1 MLPESK
7 TERVFGSASANNQT
21 GLLEGV
27 IKKTA
32 CLRVCL
38 AALEKVFQDNGVF
51 PNETNNDG
59 GQDLL
64 VQILLDCWT
73 C

>member
-7 TERVFGSASANNQT
+7 TERVFGSARANNQT
-21 GLLEGV
+21 ELLE
-27 IKKTA
+27 TP

-38 AALEKVFQDNGVF
+38 AALESVSRPKDINY
-51 PNETNNDG
+51 DG

-64 VQILLDCWT
+64 VQILLDC
-73 C
+73 